1 MTTYLGVDAGGT
13 RTTAILARDDRP
25 IARAV
30 GGPGAIRPGRALVA
44 AARIAGTAR
53 RALTEAGLL
62 QADVLVVGAAG
73 AGRDPERT
81 ELREGLRA
89 ERLAERVM
97 VVGDLEIALVAAFGT
112 GPGAVLISGTG
123 SVVVGRTADGIVH
136 RRGGYGWQMG
146 DEGGGYAIGRAALLA
161 IGQAHDGRAPATALT
176 EAILAATP
184 ARTFDDLVRWSGTAE
199 PSELAALARVVF
211 RIAEQ
216 GDPVARRIVEAAAD
230 DLVQLAGSLLA
241 VFPPR
246 KPVGLALAGGNLAEG
261 RGLRAPVLARL
272 GKLSRYTV
280 RPEAVEAAEGALAMA
295 RGAPTPSPAGSSGS
309 HKGNR

>member
-13 RTTAILARDDRP
+13 RTTVLLARDDQP
-25 IARAV
+25 IGRAV

-44 AARIAGTAR
+44 AARIASTAR

-112 GPGAVLISGTG
+112 GPGAVLLSGTG
-123 SVVVGRTADGIVH
+123 SVIVGRTADGGVH

-146 DEGGGYAIGRAALLA
+146 DEGGGFAIGRAALLA
-161 IGQAHDGRAPATALT
+161 VGQAHDGRAPATALA
-176 EAILAATP
+176 EAIIAATP
-184 ARTFDDLVRWSGTAE
+184 AGDFEGLIRWSGTAE
-199 PSELAALARVVF
+199 PAEIAALARVVF
-211 RIAEQ
+211 RSAQQ
-216 GDPVARRIVEAAAD
+216 GDAVARTIVEGAAE
-230 DLVQLAGSLLA
+230 DLVQLAGSLLS

-261 RGLRAPVLARL
+261 RGLRAPVLERL
-272 GKLSRYTV
+272 RKLPRFAV
-280 RPEAVEAAEGALAMA
+280 RPEAVEPAEGALAMA
-295 RGAPTPSPAGSSGS
+295 RGAGGQRGSGAAEP
-309 HKGNR
+309 RA